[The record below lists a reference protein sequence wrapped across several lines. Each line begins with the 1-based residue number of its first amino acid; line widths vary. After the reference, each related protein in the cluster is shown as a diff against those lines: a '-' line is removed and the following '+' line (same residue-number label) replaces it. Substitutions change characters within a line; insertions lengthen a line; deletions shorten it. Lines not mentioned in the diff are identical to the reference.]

1 MHLHNQQ
8 NETNATEKGLQNR
21 ADVNMRERK
30 KKQKKPIRAKHLFS
44 QCLY

>member
-30 KKQKKPIRAKHLFS
+30 KSRIRAKHLVS